1 MATCP
6 LNHEER
12 RELKRNAAKALREAR
27 AFFLV
32 VSDGRGMPTYFYNLV
47 RLEEN
52 NPNFATDIRVLAMQR
67 VTGNAVGVLNH
78 FEAILKQR
86 VDEARIE
93 AEKKR
98 LAEGEKK
105 SG

>member
-1 MATCP
+1 M
-6 LNHEER
+6 NHEER
-12 RELKRNAAKALREAR
+12 RELKRHAAKALKEAR

-32 VSDGRGMPTYFYNLV
+32 VSDGCGMPTYFYDLV

-52 NPNFATDIRVLAMQR
+52 NPDFATDIRVLAMQR
-67 VTGNAVGVLNH
+67 VSGDAVGVLNH
-78 FEAILKQR
+78 FESILKQR
-86 VDEARIE
+86 VNEARIE

-98 LAEGEKK
+98 LAEGEPK